1 MQSALVSSPIASQ
14 TFPFLHR
21 HLSIHR
27 AHRHRINR
35 CLVALASATCL
46 VGWQSR
52 STTSFQSSSEQR
64 RPGAIPPPPRFGT
77 SIRYKHSSV
86 PENYHEDCPICRKY
100 SQGPCGS
107 IFHQWLD
114 CTDANKGVDPET
126 KEEWHLSKCS
136 HLATPLAQCLKKHE
150 HFYEN
155 LSIINDDEHE
165 MEEDLKEAWQNVIH
179 EVEEKDRQNFP
190 SEISPELQV
199 KPMTGSGM
207 AAFVYEYNERRLI
220 LAYVKD
226 DDTGE
231 LLAAGALEDL
241 WEWQDKYGVLRLS
254 LPEKTRSI
262 TAHALYEADTPEAEV
277 LYVRTEEV
285 PPRTPTR

>member
-1 MQSALVSSPIASQ
+1 
-14 TFPFLHR
+14 
-21 HLSIHR
+21 
-27 AHRHRINR
+27 
-35 CLVALASATCL
+35 
-46 VGWQSR
+46 
-52 STTSFQSSSEQR
+52 
-64 RPGAIPPPPRFGT
+64 
-77 SIRYKHSSV
+77 
-86 PENYHEDCPICRKY
+86 
-100 SQGPCGS
+100 
-107 IFHQWLD
+107 
-114 CTDANKGVDPET
+114 VDPET

-207 AAFVYEYNERRLI
+207 AAFVYEYSERGLI
-220 LAYVKD
+220 LAHVKD

-231 LLAAGALEDL
+231 LFAAGALEDL
-241 WEWQDKYGVLRLS
+241 WEWQDKYGVLRF
-254 LPEKTRSI
+254 
-262 TAHALYEADTPEAEV
+262 
-277 LYVRTEEV
+277 
-285 PPRTPTR
+285 